1 MLVVW
6 SGRAGALGMMSIHMK
21 VLAVAAL
28 TVTLAGCVS
37 SGSGYQVENATGQ
50 PIPHHALADEVFLDG
65 TGPTARRLAQTPR
78 GNVVERRY
86 AEPLPPGAPTRAV
99 VRTRPTAI
107 ERVDSVS
114 STTGSRN
121 SVQNE
126 ADKPFSDQWWE
137 KERRED
143 ARLKRV
149 MDICRGC

>member
-1 MLVVW
+1 MLVIW
-6 SGRAGALGMMSIHMK
+6 SGRTGALGMMSIHMK
-21 VLAVAAL
+21 VLAAVASAAML
-28 TVTLAGCVS
+28 SGCVS
-37 SGSGYQVENATGQ
+37 SGSSYQVENATGQ
-50 PIPHHALADEVFLDG
+50 PIPRHALADDVFLDG
-65 TGPTARRLAQTPR
+65 TGTTARRLPQNSR
-78 GNVVERRY
+78 GYVAERHH

-107 ERVDSVS
+107 ERPDNVS
-114 STTGSRN
+114 STTGSRS

>member
-1 MLVVW
+1 
-6 SGRAGALGMMSIHMK
+6 MMSIH
-21 VLAVAAL
+21 VRLLAVAAL
-28 TVTLAGCVS
+28 AVTLSGCA
-37 SGSGYQVENATGQ
+37 SGGGDYQVENATGQ

-65 TGPTARRLAQTPR
+65 TGPSARRLAQTPR
-78 GNVVERRY
+78 GGAVERRY
-86 AEPLPPGAPTRAV
+86 AEPAAAGAPTRAI

-107 ERVDSVS
+107 ERVDNVS
-114 STTGSRN
+114 STTGARH

-126 ADKPFSDQWWE
+126 ANKPFSDQWWE

>member
-1 MLVVW
+1 
-6 SGRAGALGMMSIHMK
+6 MMSIHTK
-21 VLAVAAL
+21 LLSAAAFAVML
-28 TVTLAGCVS
+28 SGCVS
-37 SGSGYQVENATGQ
+37 SGGGYQVENATGQ

-65 TGPTARRLAQTPR
+65 TGVTSRQLAHAPR

-86 AEPLPPGAPTRAV
+86 AEPVPPGAPTRAIA
-99 VRTRPTAI
+99 RTRPTAI
-107 ERVDSVS
+107 ERVDNVA
-114 STTGSRN
+114 STTGARN

>member
-1 MLVVW
+1 
-6 SGRAGALGMMSIHMK
+6 MMSFHMK
-21 VLAVAAL
+21 VLAAIASAAAL
-28 TVTLAGCVS
+28 SGCVS
-37 SGSGYQVENATGQ
+37 SGSSYQVENATGQ

-86 AEPLPPGAPTRAV
+86 AEPLPAGAPTRTV

-114 STTGSRN
+114 STTGSRS

-126 ADKPFSDQWWE
+126 ANKPFSEQWWE
-137 KERRED
+137 KERAAD

>member
-1 MLVVW
+1 
-6 SGRAGALGMMSIHMK
+6 MMSIHMN

-28 TVTLAGCVS
+28 AVALAGCVS

-65 TGPTARRLAQTPR
+65 TGPSARRLAQTPR
-78 GNVVERRY
+78 GNLVERRY

-99 VRTRPTAI
+99 ARTRPTAI

-114 STTGSRN
+114 STTGSRS

>member
-6 SGRAGALGMMSIHMK
+6 SGRTGALGMMSIHMK
-21 VLAVAAL
+21 VLAAVASA
-28 TVTLAGCVS
+28 VTLSGCVS
-37 SGSGYQVENATGQ
+37 SGSSYQVENATGQ
-50 PIPHHALADEVFLDG
+50 AIPHHALADEVYLDG

-78 GNVVERRY
+78 GSVVERRY
-86 AEPLPPGAPTRAV
+86 AEPVPPGSPTRAV

-107 ERVDSVS
+107 ERADNVS
-114 STTGSRN
+114 STTGARH

>member
-1 MLVVW
+1 
-6 SGRAGALGMMSIHMK
+6 MMSIHIN
-21 VLAVAAL
+21 VLAAMAL
-28 TVTLAGCVS
+28 AVTLSGCVS
-37 SGSGYQVENATGQ
+37 SGGGYQVENATGQ
-50 PIPHHALADEVFLDG
+50 PIPHHALADEIFLDG
-65 TGPTARRLAQTPR
+65 TGPTARRVAQTPR

-86 AEPLPPGAPTRAV
+86 AEPVAPGAPTRAV
-99 VRTRPTAI
+99 ARTRPTAI

-114 STTGSRN
+114 STTGSRT

>member
-126 ADKPFSDQWWE
+126 ADKPFSDQW
-137 KERRED
+137 
-143 ARLKRV
+143 L
-149 MDICRGC
+149 

>member
-1 MLVVW
+1 
-6 SGRAGALGMMSIHMK
+6 MSFHMK
-21 VLAVAAL
+21 VLAAIASAA
-28 TVTLAGCVS
+28 AFSGCVS
-37 SGSGYQVENATGQ
+37 SGSSYQVENATGQ

-86 AEPLPPGAPTRAV
+86 AEPLPAGAPTRAV

-114 STTGSRN
+114 STTGSRS

-126 ADKPFSDQWWE
+126 ANKPFSEQWWE
-137 KERRED
+137 KERAAD

>member
-1 MLVVW
+1 
-6 SGRAGALGMMSIHMK
+6 MMSIHMK
-21 VLAVAAL
+21 VLAAAAL
-28 TVTLAGCVS
+28 ALTLAGCVS

-86 AEPLPPGAPTRAV
+86 AEPPAPGAPTRAV

-107 ERVDSVS
+107 ERADNVS
-114 STTGSRN
+114 STTGSRH

>member
-1 MLVVW
+1 
-6 SGRAGALGMMSIHMK
+6 MMSFHMK
-21 VLAVAAL
+21 VLAAIASAAAL
-28 TVTLAGCVS
+28 SGCVS
-37 SGSGYQVENATGQ
+37 SGSSYQVENATGQ

-86 AEPLPPGAPTRAV
+86 AEPLPAGAPTRAV

-114 STTGSRN
+114 STTGSRS

-126 ADKPFSDQWWE
+126 ANKPFSEQWWE
-137 KERRED
+137 KERAAD